1 MRHRNNISGRGDTEA
16 IVLLA
21 STLAGL
27 IGGWWWGDGLL
38 YGLVG
43 ALGLPMRL
51 AMVVVALRY

>member
-1 MRHRNNISGRGDTEA
+1 M
-16 IVLLA
+16 LLA

-38 YGLVG
+38 YGLAG